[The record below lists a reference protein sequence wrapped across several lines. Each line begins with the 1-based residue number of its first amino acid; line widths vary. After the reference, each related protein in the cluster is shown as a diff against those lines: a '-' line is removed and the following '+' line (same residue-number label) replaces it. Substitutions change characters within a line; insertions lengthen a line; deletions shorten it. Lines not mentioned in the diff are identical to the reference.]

1 MWKRLWNFTKVDMLV
16 ERTSL
21 LTGVKH
27 QREINVTQE
36 QLDDWKAGKDL
47 IQNIMPDLSAED
59 REYLMTGATPEEWD
73 EEFGDEP

>member
-1 MWKRLWNFTKVDMLV
+1 MLI

-36 QLDDWKAGKDL
+36 QLTHWEEGRGL
-47 IQNIMPDLSAED
+47 IQVLMPHLSADD
-59 REYLMTGATPEEWD
+59 REFLMTGSTPEEW
-73 EEFGDEP
+73 EASFGGDD